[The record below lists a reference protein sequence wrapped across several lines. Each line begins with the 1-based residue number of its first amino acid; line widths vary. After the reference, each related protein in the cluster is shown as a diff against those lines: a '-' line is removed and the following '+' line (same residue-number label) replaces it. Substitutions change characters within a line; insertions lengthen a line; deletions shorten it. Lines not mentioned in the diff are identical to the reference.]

1 MVFSLETPWK
11 EVIQPMKIIRIFI
24 RNVKSAFKSIFR
36 NFSLSIAS
44 VVCTTI
50 TLVIVALAIIVAA
63 NVNSFTKDIGDSLTI
78 IAFVDSKASDEE
90 IAKVK
95 SSLLEI
101 NNIRSDELLFKSKE
115 DIKNETLE
123 NTEKGSTVYNIISS
137 LTTDNN
143 PLESEF
149 IVSVKDIEKLKSTAT
164 SIEKIDKV
172 TKVKYSDSVVDK
184 MIPVFDIVKKITIGI
199 ILGLIVVTVF
209 LICNTIKLTIFSR
222 RSEIEIMRLVGTS
235 NSVVRLPFVIEGLFL
250 GIIGSIVPIL
260 VTVWGYII
268 AYDKLEGHLFS
279 NVIKLIDP
287 MPFVI
292 YISIVLVVIGGI
304 VGMLGSYRTVRRYL
318 KI

>member
-1 MVFSLETPWK
+1 
-11 EVIQPMKIIRIFI
+11 MKIIRIFI

-137 LTTDNN
+137 FTTDNN

>member
-1 MVFSLETPWK
+1 
-11 EVIQPMKIIRIFI
+11 MKIIRIFI
-24 RNVKSAFKSIFR
+24 RNVESAFKSIFR

>member
-1 MVFSLETPWK
+1 
-11 EVIQPMKIIRIFI
+11 MKIIRIFI
-24 RNVKSAFKSIFR
+24 RNVESAFKSIFR

-143 PLESEF
+143 PLEYEF

-199 ILGLIVVTVF
+199 ILGLIVVTIF